1 MGCPVALVVLSRWRS
16 GALLWGLSRL
26 VLGALPQ
33 RTPPGLLWRK
43 VLGSGREGGF
53 GLSPGLDRGGLFC
66 VFSDEEQ
73 GRKWLAHSDTLM
85 QYRHHSAEWF
95 AACLQPVSARGS
107 WSGHTLPAEAS
118 PLQPEERLAA
128 LTRASIRPS
137 TAARFWRHA
146 PPAEHDLAAAAGC
159 RLAVGLGE
167 APLLRQA
174 TFSIWDNAAAMDA
187 YARSGAHLTAIRNAY
202 QGAYFSE
209 SMFVRFRV
217 LHTEGSWQ
225 GQSWSGVLESDS
237 PDVSP
242 EQSRGMALQSGHS
255 QPAA

>member
-1 MGCPVALVVLSRWRS
+1 
-16 GALLWGLSRL
+16 
-26 VLGALPQ
+26 
-33 RTPPGLLWRK
+33 LWRK

-53 GLSPGLDRGGLFC
+53 GLNPGLDRGGLFC
-66 VFSDEEQ
+66 VFSDEEL
-73 GRKWLAHSDTLM
+73 GREWLAHSDTLM
-85 QYRHHSAEWF
+85 QYRRHSVEWF

-107 WSGHTLPAEAS
+107 WSGHTLPAEEAS

-128 LTRASIRPS
+128 LTRASIKPS

-174 TFSIWDNAAAMDA
+174 TFSIWDNTAAMDA

-217 LHTEGSWQ
+217 LHTEGSWR
-225 GQSWSGVLESDS
+225 GQSWSNLIDSGLTDES
-237 PDVSP
+237 PA
-242 EQSRGMALQSGHS
+242 QSRGTAMQSGHPQS
-255 QPAA
+255 AA